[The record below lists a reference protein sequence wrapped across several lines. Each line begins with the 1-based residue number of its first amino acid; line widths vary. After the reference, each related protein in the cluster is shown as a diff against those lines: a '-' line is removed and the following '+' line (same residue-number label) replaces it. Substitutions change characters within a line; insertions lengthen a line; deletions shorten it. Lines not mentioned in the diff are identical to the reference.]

1 MEELAIKLEA
11 KYGLVMTRKEVME
24 AMKVSNST
32 VKRFEDR
39 GWIVRV
45 PNQGKIIRFSCENV
59 AKLMIGE
66 GCEC

>member
-11 KYGLVMTRKEVME
+11 KYGLVMTRKDVMD

-32 VKRFEDR
+32 VKRFQDR
-39 GWIVRV
+39 GWLLKV
-45 PNQGKIIRFSCENV
+45 PNQGKIIRFSCESV

-66 GCEC
+66 GCA